1 MMNLQQIWDL
11 TQSSVNAWIDDFA
24 PSMGAAISYYTLFS
38 LAPMLIISI
47 AVAGFFFGA
56 EAARGE
62 IFGQLQGL
70 VGEEGAAAI
79 QGLLKSANDPTD
91 GVIATLL
98 GLVALVVGSTTVFAE
113 LQSDLDRIWRS
124 PVEKGGHGLWFL
136 IRTRLL
142 SFGMVLGM
150 GFIILVSLIMSA
162 VLAALGKWW
171 GGYFGGWETL
181 LEVFNFV
188 FSFTLITASF
198 AAIYKFMPRVKIAW
212 RDVWIGAFVTALLF
226 SVGKFLIG
234 LYIGKTGVASSFG
247 AAGSFVVVMV
257 WVYFSAQIFLL
268 GAEFTWVYAHRH
280 GSKSTLGARAAQ
292 PSIASRVPPAPN
304 RRRRVGD
311 VHPAAQGSP

>member
-11 TQSSVNAWIDDFA
+11 TKSSVDAWIDDFA

-70 VGEEGAAAI
+70 VGDEGAAAI
-79 QGLLKSANDPTD
+79 QGLLKSANNPTD
-91 GVIATLL
+91 GFIATLL
-98 GLVALVVGSTTVFAE
+98 GFVALVIGSTTVFAE

-124 PVEKGGHGLWFL
+124 PAEQGGQGWWFL

-171 GGYFGGWETL
+171 GSYFDGWETL
-181 LEVFNFV
+181 LEIFNFV

-212 RDVWIGAFVTALLF
+212 RDVWIGAVVTALLF
-226 SVGKFLIG
+226 SIGKFLIG

-247 AAGSFVVVMV
+247 AAGSFVVVMA

-268 GAEFTWVYAHRH
+268 GAEFTWVYAHQH
-280 GSKSTLGARAAQ
+280 GSMSAHRK
-292 PSIASRVPPAPN
+292 I
-304 RRRRVGD
+304 
-311 VHPAAQGSP
+311 QGGTIVSDGRLR

>member
-1 MMNLQQIWDL
+1 MISLTQIWEL
-11 TQSSVNAWIDDFA
+11 TKTSTNAWLDDFA

-62 IFGQLQGL
+62 IFGQLRGL
-70 VGEEGAAAI
+70 LGEEGAAAI
-79 QGLLKSANDPTD
+79 QGLLKSANEPAE
-91 GVIATLL
+91 GAIATAAGFVMLAI
-98 GLVALVVGSTTVFAE
+98 GATTVFAE

-124 PVEKGGHGLWFL
+124 PAVKNGSGIWFL

-150 GFIILVSLIMSA
+150 GFLILVSLIMSA
-162 VLAALGKWW
+162 MVAALGRWW

-181 LEVFNFV
+181 LQIVNFAV
-188 FSFTLITASF
+188 SFALITVSF

-212 RDVWIGAFVTALLF
+212 RDVWIGAVVTALLF
-226 SVGKFLIG
+226 SIGKFLIG

-247 AAGSFVVVMV
+247 AAGSFVVVML

-268 GAEFTWVYAHRH
+268 GAEFTWVFAHLH
-280 GSKSTLGARAAQ
+280 GSKSHLGPQDAA
-292 PSIASRVPPAPN
+292 PTIPN
-304 RRRRVGD
+304 RSA
-311 VHPAAQGSP
+311 PA

>member
-1 MMNLQQIWDL
+1 MIRLTQIWEL
-11 TQSSVNAWIDDFA
+11 TKTSANAWLDDFA

-62 IFGQLQGL
+62 IFGQLRGL
-70 VGEEGAAAI
+70 LGEEGAATI
-79 QGLLKSANDPTD
+79 QGLLKSANEPAE
-91 GVIATLL
+91 GAIAT
-98 GLVALVVGSTTVFAE
+98 AVGFVMLIIGATTVFAE

-124 PVEKGGHGLWFL
+124 PAVKNGNGIWFL

-150 GFIILVSLIMSA
+150 GFLILVSLIMSA
-162 VLAALGKWW
+162 MVAALGRWW

-181 LEVFNFV
+181 LQIVNFGV
-188 FSFTLITASF
+188 SFALITVSF

-212 RDVWIGAFVTALLF
+212 RDVWIGAIVTALLF
-226 SVGKFLIG
+226 SIGKFLIG

-247 AAGSFVVVMV
+247 AAGSFVVLML

-268 GAEFTWVYAHRH
+268 GAEFTWVFAHQY
-280 GSKSTLGARAAQ
+280 GSKSHLGPQDAA
-292 PSIASRVPPAPN
+292 PTIPHRSAPT
-304 RRRRVGD
+304 
-311 VHPAAQGSP
+311 

>member
-1 MMNLQQIWDL
+1 MINLTQIWEL
-11 TQSSVNAWIDDFA
+11 TKTSATAWLDDFA

-62 IFGQLQGL
+62 IFGQLRGL
-70 VGEEGAAAI
+70 LGEEGATAI
-79 QGLLKSANDPTD
+79 QGLLKSANEPAE
-91 GVIATLL
+91 GVIATLM
-98 GLVALVVGSTTVFAE
+98 GLVMLVIGATTVFAE

-124 PVEKGGHGLWFL
+124 PAVKNGSGIWFL

-150 GFIILVSLIMSA
+150 GFLILVSLIMSA
-162 VLAALGKWW
+162 MVSALGRWW

-181 LEVFNFV
+181 LQIVNFV
-188 FSFTLITASF
+188 VSFALITVSF

-226 SVGKFLIG
+226 SIGKFLIG

-268 GAEFTWVYAHRH
+268 GAEFTWVYAHH
-280 GSKSTLGARAAQ
+280 YGSKVQSGGAEK
-292 PSIASRVPPAPN
+292 PVPTIPTM
-304 RRRRVGD
+304 
-311 VHPAAQGSP
+311 SSS

>member
-1 MMNLQQIWDL
+1 MINL
-11 TQSSVNAWIDDFA
+11 TQTWELTKTSVNAWIDDFA

-47 AVAGFFFGA
+47 AVAGFFFGE

-62 IFGQLQGL
+62 IFGQLRGL
-70 VGEEGAAAI
+70 LGEEGATAI
-79 QGLLKSANDPTD
+79 QGLLKSAKEPAD
-91 GVIATLL
+91 GAIATLI
-98 GLVALVVGSTTVFAE
+98 GFVMLVVGATTVFAE

-124 PVEKGGHGLWFL
+124 PAIKSGGGIWFL

-142 SFGMVLGM
+142 SFGMVLGL
-150 GFIILVSLIMSA
+150 GFLILVSLVMSA

-171 GGYFGGWETL
+171 GGYFGGWEIFL
-181 LEVFNFV
+181 QIFNFV
-188 FSFTLITASF
+188 VGFALITVSF
-198 AAIYKFMPRVKIAW
+198 AAIYKFMPRLKIAW

-226 SVGKFLIG
+226 SIGKFLIG
-234 LYIGKTGVASSFG
+234 LYIGKTGVASGFG

-280 GSKSTLGARAAQ
+280 GSKSHLNRPQAA
-292 PSIASRVPPAPN
+292 PAVP
-304 RRRRVGD
+304 RQ
-311 VHPAAQGSP
+311 AAA

>member
-1 MMNLQQIWDL
+1 MISLAQTWEL
-11 TQSSVNAWIDDFA
+11 TKTSVNAWLDDFA

-62 IFGQLQGL
+62 IFGQLRGL
-70 VGEEGAAAI
+70 LGEEGAAAI
-79 QGLLKSANDPTD
+79 QGLLKSANEPTE
-91 GVIATLL
+91 GVIATLI
-98 GLVALVVGSTTVFAE
+98 GFVMLVVGATTVFAE

-124 PVEKGGHGLWFL
+124 PAVKSGGGIWFL

-150 GFIILVSLIMSA
+150 GFLILVSLIMSA
-162 VLAALGKWW
+162 MVAALGKWW

-181 LEVFNFV
+181 LQVVNFV
-188 FSFTLITASF
+188 VSFALITVSF

-212 RDVWIGAFVTALLF
+212 RDVWIGALVTALLF
-226 SVGKFLIG
+226 SIGKFLIG
-234 LYIGKTGVASSFG
+234 LYIGKTGVASTFG
-247 AAGSFVVVMV
+247 AAGSLVVVML

-268 GAEFTWVYAHRH
+268 GAEFTWVYAHQH
-280 GSKSTLGARAAQ
+280 GSKTKVGGETAAATL
-292 PSIASRVPPAPN
+292 PSRSAPA
-304 RRRRVGD
+304 
-311 VHPAAQGSP
+311 

>member
-1 MMNLQQIWDL
+1 MISLTQIWGL
-11 TQSSVNAWIDDFA
+11 TKTSGNAWLDDYA
-24 PSMGAAISYYTLFS
+24 PSMGAALSYYTLFS

-62 IFGQLQGL
+62 IFEQLRGL
-70 VGEEGAAAI
+70 LGEEGAAAI
-79 QGLLKSANDPTD
+79 QGLLKSANEPAE
-91 GVIATLL
+91 GVIATLV
-98 GLVALVVGSTTVFAE
+98 GFVMLVIGATTVFAE

-124 PVEKGGHGLWFL
+124 PAVKSGGSIWFL

-150 GFIILVSLIMSA
+150 GFLILVSLIMSA
-162 VLAALGKWW
+162 MVAALGKWW

-181 LEVFNFV
+181 LQLVNFV
-188 FSFTLITASF
+188 VSFALITVSF

-226 SVGKFLIG
+226 SIGKFLIS

-280 GSKSTLGARAAQ
+280 GSKAHLGTAVSAST
-292 PSIASRVPPAPN
+292 IPN
-304 RRRRVGD
+304 RYV
-311 VHPAAQGSP
+311 PYNQPTY

>member
-1 MMNLQQIWDL
+1 MISL
-11 TQSSVNAWIDDFA
+11 TQTWELTKTSGNAWLDDYA
-24 PSMGAAISYYTLFS
+24 PSMGAALSYYTLFS

-62 IFGQLQGL
+62 IFEQLRGL
-70 VGEEGAAAI
+70 LGEEGAAAI
-79 QGLLKSANDPTD
+79 QGLLKSANEPAE
-91 GVIATLL
+91 GVIATLV
-98 GLVALVVGSTTVFAE
+98 GFVMLVIGATTVFAE

-124 PVEKGGHGLWFL
+124 PAVKSGGSIWFL

-150 GFIILVSLIMSA
+150 GFLILVSLIMSA
-162 VLAALGKWW
+162 MVAALGKWW

-181 LEVFNFV
+181 LQLVNFV
-188 FSFTLITASF
+188 VSFALITVSF

-226 SVGKFLIG
+226 SIGKFLIS

-280 GSKSTLGARAAQ
+280 GSKANLGQ
-292 PSIASRVPPAPN
+292 
-304 RRRRVGD
+304 
-311 VHPAAQGSP
+311 Q